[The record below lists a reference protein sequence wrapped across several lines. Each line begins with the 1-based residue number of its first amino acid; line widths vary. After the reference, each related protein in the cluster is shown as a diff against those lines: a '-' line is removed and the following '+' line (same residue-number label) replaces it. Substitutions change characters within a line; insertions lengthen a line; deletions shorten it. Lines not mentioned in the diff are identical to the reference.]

1 MLVLTR
7 DVNEIIR
14 IGGDI
19 LIKVLSVDG
28 KQVRIGVDAPREVE
42 IHREEIFRRMQN
54 APRKKGGPASR
65 RPAAVSRCND

>member
-28 KQVRIGVDAPREVE
+28 KQVRIGVDAPRQVE
-42 IHREEIFRRMQN
+42 IHREEIFRRMHTV
-54 APRKKGGPASR
+54 PRKKGRPAR
-65 RPAAVSRCND
+65 QRPAAVPRGND